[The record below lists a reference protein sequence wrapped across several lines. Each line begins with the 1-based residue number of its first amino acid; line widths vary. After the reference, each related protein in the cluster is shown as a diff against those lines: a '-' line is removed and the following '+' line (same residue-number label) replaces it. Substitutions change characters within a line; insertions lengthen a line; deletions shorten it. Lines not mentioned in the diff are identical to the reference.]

1 MRGKGYTVIS
11 NKILN
16 DSSLNIYEKYFI
28 IALKSFDHKN
38 IGEAYPTYETLMNLL
53 GTSNRNTISNIIS
66 SLKNKKY
73 IEVIKKDRVN
83 CYKFIKDY
91 LLDGRSNRLN
101 TTTSNELDTSK
112 SNSLDTTT
120 SNSKNTSGVKK
131 DENSNK
137 NDTLN
142 SNTNDTQK
150 IKDKKEIYISV
161 LKKWNEK
168 NIANEIDLSSSIESD
183 IEHALSKFCLDE
195 IIQAINHYGEVYHSG
210 FYYDHIWCLEG
221 FLTST
226 NGVQKFIDNGQVWR
240 SYLNRRREKVK
251 IKASDYID

>member
-16 DSSLNIYEKYFI
+16 DSSLNIYEKYFIIALKSFDHKNIGEAYPTYETLMNLLGTSNRNTISNIISKILNDSNLNIYEKYFI

-91 LLDGRSNRLN
+91 LLDVRSNRLN

-131 DENSNK
+131 DENSNE

-183 IEHALSKFCLDE
+183 IEHALMR
-195 IIQAINHYGEVYHSG
+195 
-210 FYYDHIWCLEG
+210 
-221 FLTST
+221 LT
-226 NGVQKFIDNGQVWR
+226 
-240 SYLNRRREKVK
+240 
-251 IKASDYID
+251 